1 VEVREWFAKCPEAGL
16 DPLLFADFLDP
27 WQVDRRRFGALR
39 GKRFFVPLYIVEKL
53 VGGIILFDLR
63 GRITLGRETETFRRK
78 IRQLL
83 EAGQRRLI
91 LDLGE
96 ITYIDSVGLSTLV
109 ASLTSV
115 RKQGGDLKLV
125 RLPQGVHQ
133 LLQITRLVTVFEI
146 HNSLESALQA
156 FNRKAV

>member
-1 VEVREWFAKCPEAGL
+1 M
-16 DPLLFADFLDP
+16 
-27 WQVDRRRFGALR
+27 
-39 GKRFFVPLYIVEKL
+39 PLYIVEKL
-53 VGGIILFDLR
+53 VGGIILLDLR
-63 GRITLGRETETFRRK
+63 GRITLGRETETFRHK

-133 LLQITRLVTVFEI
+133 SLQIARLVTVFEI

-156 FNRKAV
+156 FNREAV

>member
-1 VEVREWFAKCPEAGL
+1 M
-16 DPLLFADFLDP
+16 
-27 WQVDRRRFGALR
+27 
-39 GKRFFVPLYIVEKL
+39 PLYIVEKL
-53 VGGIILFDLR
+53 VGGRILLDLR
-63 GRITLGRETETFRRK
+63 GRITLGRETETFRLK

-83 EAGQRRLI
+83 DAGHRRLI

-109 ASLTSV
+109 ESMTSV

-125 RLPQGVHQ
+125 RLPHGVHQ

-146 HNSLESALQA
+146 YDNLESALQA
-156 FNRKAV
+156 FDAEAV

>member
-1 VEVREWFAKCPEAGL
+1 MPI
-16 DPLLFADFLDP
+16 
-27 WQVDRRRFGALR
+27 
-39 GKRFFVPLYIVEKL
+39 YIVEKL
-53 VGGIILFDLR
+53 VGGIILLDLR
-63 GRITLGRETETFRRK
+63 GRITLGPETEAFRSK
-78 IRQLL
+78 IKQLL

-115 RKQGGDLKLV
+115 RRQGGDLKLV
-125 RLPQGVHQ
+125 RLPRDVHQ

-146 HNSLESALQA
+146 HPNLESALQA
-156 FNRKAV
+156 FDREAV

>member
-1 VEVREWFAKCPEAGL
+1 M
-16 DPLLFADFLDP
+16 
-27 WQVDRRRFGALR
+27 
-39 GKRFFVPLYIVEKL
+39 PLYIVEKL
-53 VGGIILFDLR
+53 VGGIILLDLR
-63 GRITLGRETETFRRK
+63 GRLTLGRETEAFRIK

-83 EAGQRRLI
+83 DAGQKRLI

-133 LLQITRLVTVFEI
+133 LLQIARLVTVFEI
-146 HNSLESALQA
+146 HNSRESALQA
-156 FNRKAV
+156 FDREAA

>member
-1 VEVREWFAKCPEAGL
+1 M
-16 DPLLFADFLDP
+16 
-27 WQVDRRRFGALR
+27 
-39 GKRFFVPLYIVEKL
+39 PLYIVEKL
-53 VGGIILFDLR
+53 MGGIILLDMR
-63 GRITLGRETETFRRK
+63 GRITLGRETEAFRRK
-78 IRQLL
+78 IRELID
-83 EAGQRRLI
+83 AGYKRLI

-96 ITYIDSVGLSTLV
+96 ITYIDSVGLGTLV

-115 RKQGGDLKLV
+115 RKQGGDLKLL

-156 FNRKAV
+156 FDREAV